1 MVFYKIKKV
10 KGNYY
15 LVKEWYDPEL
25 KRKITRSIG
34 PCKLIEEIMVK
45 LKENSL
51 VRGVGFE
58 PTQAY
63 AIGASA
69 RPL

>member
-1 MVFYKIKKV
+1 MFYRVRRIK
-10 KGNYY
+10 GRYY
-15 LVKEWYDPEL
+15 LVKEWYDDGL
-25 KRKITRSIG
+25 KRKRTKSLG
-34 PCKLIEEIMVK
+34 PCDKIEKIMEV
-45 LKENSL
+45 

-63 AIGASA
+63 AIGSSA